1 VNTAIA
7 ITEPITEQPLPE
19 QALPEQPLREQID
32 RVESKLGGLTNHL
45 RVVDGELSEL
55 RPKREQFGLV
65 QNVCD
70 SLERLR
76 ALGVSSMFWGEH
88 ADEREADRHLGEA
101 RKRLGAFTEQV
112 EVIEEKR
119 QALLDDIKQGYEV
132 LHLLEGDLFE
142 IQEEEEER
150 RREWIVERELGP
162 IDNRPQRMPW
172 SRLGED
178 DSRFR
183 RLLSKT
189 LLIALVAGVVMPL
202 IPLPQPTPE
211 ETLELPERVVR
222 FIELGAHRPLPP
234 PPAVEENKPQKP
246 EPTPDP
252 VLANEPTPEAPP
264 PVDAPA
270 PAPEVAPRQ
279 RAQAAGI
286 LAFSESLAT
295 IAERRPAAQI
305 GSAARVSNAG
315 AGDSRLPSRS
325 LVTSLAPGS
334 SGGINLASLSR
345 QVGGDGGGGG
355 SLAGVEAGRVQNT
368 IGGGTGPGGASGTGD
383 RTWAGGAAGRTDEEI
398 QIVFD
403 RYKASLYR
411 LYNRELR
418 NVPTLRGQMV
428 LRLTIEPNGV
438 VSFLELVSSDMDAPA
453 LATQVLERV
462 RTFDFG
468 AKDVA
473 AITIV
478 YPIDFLPAA

>member
-1 VNTAIA
+1 VNTAVA
-7 ITEPITEQPLPE
+7 ITEE
-19 QALPEQPLREQID
+19 PLREQID

-45 RVVDGELSEL
+45 SVVDGELSEL
-55 RPKREQFGLV
+55 RPKREQYELV

-88 ADEREADRHLGEA
+88 ADEREAERHLGEV
-101 RKRLGAFTEQV
+101 RERLGAFTEQV
-112 EVIEEKR
+112 EVIEGKR

-142 IQEEEEER
+142 VQEEEQER
-150 RREWIVERELGP
+150 RREWIVEREVGP
-162 IDNRPQRMPW
+162 VDQRPQRMPW

-183 RLLSKT
+183 RSLSTT
-189 LLIALVAGVVMPL
+189 LLIAIVAGVVTPL
-202 IPLPQPTPE
+202 IPLPTPEPE

-222 FIELGAHRPLPP
+222 FIELGDRRPLPP
-234 PPAVEENKPQKP
+234 PPAVEEKPEAP
-246 EPTPDP
+246 EPTPEP
-252 VLANEPTPEAPP
+252 LLASEPTPEAPP
-264 PVDAPA
+264 AAAPA
-270 PAPEVAPRQ
+270 PEPEVAPRQ
-279 RAQAAGI
+279 RAEDAGI
-286 LAFSESLAT
+286 LAFRESLAT

-315 AGDSRLPSRS
+315 AGDGRLPTRS

-345 QVGGDGGGGG
+345 QVGGDGGGAG
-355 SLAGVEAGRVQNT
+355 SLAGVEAGRVAST
-368 IGGGTGPGGASGTGD
+368 IGGGTGPGGAAGTGD
-383 RTWAGGAAGRTDEEI
+383 HAWAGAAAGRTDEEI

-453 LATQVLERV
+453 LAAQVLERV

>member
-1 VNTAIA
+1 VSTATA
-7 ITEPITEQPLPE
+7 ITEPIT
-19 QALPEQPLREQID
+19 EQPLREQID

-45 RVVDGELSEL
+45 RGVDGELSEL
-55 RPKREQFGLV
+55 RPKREQYELV

-70 SLERLR
+70 SLGRLR
-76 ALGVSSMFWGEH
+76 ALGVASMFWGEH
-88 ADEREADRHLGEA
+88 ADEREADRHLGEV
-101 RKRLGAFTEQV
+101 RERVGAFTEQV
-112 EVIEEKR
+112 QVIEGKR

-150 RREWIVERELGP
+150 RREWIVEREIGP
-162 IDNRPQRMPW
+162 VNDRPQRMPW

-183 RLLSKT
+183 RALSTT
-189 LLIALVAGVVMPL
+189 LLIALVAGVLTPL
-202 IPLPQPTPE
+202 IPLPLPEPE

-222 FIELGAHRPLPP
+222 FIELGDRRPLPP
-234 PPAVEENKPQKP
+234 PPAVEENKPVEP
-246 EPTPDP
+246 EPMPDP
-252 VLANEPTPEAPP
+252 VLANEPTPEAPLP
-264 PVDAPA
+264 AEAPA
-270 PAPEVAPRQ
+270 PEPEVAPRQ
-279 RAQAAGI
+279 RAEAAGI
-286 LAFSESLAT
+286 LAFRESLAT

-315 AGDSRLPSRS
+315 AGDGRLPTRS

-355 SLAGVEAGRVQNT
+355 NLAGVEAGRVEST
-368 IGGGTGPGGASGTGD
+368 IGGGTGPGGAAGPGD
-383 RTWAGGAAGRTDEEI
+383 RAWAGGAAGRTDEEI

-428 LRLTIEPNGV
+428 LRLTIEPNGT
-438 VSFLELVSSDMDAPA
+438 VSFCELESTDMNAPA
-453 LATQVLERV
+453 LVQQVLERV

-473 AITIV
+473 SITIV